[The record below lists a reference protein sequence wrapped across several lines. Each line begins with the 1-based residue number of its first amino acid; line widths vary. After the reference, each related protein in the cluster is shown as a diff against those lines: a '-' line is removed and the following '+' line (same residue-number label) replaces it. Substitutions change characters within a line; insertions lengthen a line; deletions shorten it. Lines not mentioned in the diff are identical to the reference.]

1 MTKLRG
7 SNNLIEKHLLE
18 EEIPLL
24 FGSTCNEAFQSP
36 ITNHLSCQKE
46 RLLSVPAIHLIPL
59 LKTNSPF

>member
-36 ITNHLSCQKE
+36 ITQLF
-46 RLLSVPAIHLIPL
+46 IIPKGKAVVYACYPL
-59 LKTNSPF
+59 NSSLED